1 MGIERTIVREQE
13 SISTTLHARLY
24 LANCPLIGVNTAM
37 SAPSKIVVVTK
48 FIEFDAI
55 VEWMNHTITMNTL
68 PDGCQRSKRQVT
80 IIVDRLARLTPRAR
94 V

>member
-1 MGIERTIVREQE
+1 MHI
-13 SISTTLHARLY
+13 
-24 LANCPLIGVNTAM
+24 AM
-37 SAPSKIVVVTK
+37 NVPNKIVELTK